1 MKLTFL
7 GTSAAEGVPSLYC
20 DCETCEKTRILKGKN
35 IRKRSSLLVNDD
47 LIIDMGPDLYAA
59 CSKNNIALNK
69 VEYALITHC
78 HFDHFYP
85 ENIEV
90 RYRRYQLKHFPT
102 LNILANSSVF
112 FKLTQMG
119 YKDEEL
125 YINRISAK
133 LYKNYYFY
141 NYVVVPIPANHAHE
155 YGMALNYIIKHNN
168 KEILY
173 ATDSGIY
180 KDKWIKKIKDYRF
193 DCVIFDGTNIFS
205 ETSTNH
211 LNIEGIRV
219 MKKKLLN
226 YGIIS
231 GHTKIICTHFSH
243 FGLPLH
249 DDLVEK
255 LQFDNIIAAYDGMVV
270 NI

>member
-1 MKLTFL
+1 
-7 GTSAAEGVPSLYC
+7 
-20 DCETCEKTRILKGKN
+20 
-35 IRKRSSLLVNDD
+35 
-47 LIIDMGPDLYAA
+47 
-59 CSKNNIALNK
+59 
-69 VEYALITHC
+69 
-78 HFDHFYP
+78 
-85 ENIEV
+85 
-90 RYRRYQLKHFPT
+90 
-102 LNILANSSVF
+102 
-112 FKLTQMG
+112 
-119 YKDEEL
+119 
-125 YINRISAK
+125 
-133 LYKNYYFY
+133 
-141 NYVVVPIPANHAHE
+141 VVVPIPANHAHE